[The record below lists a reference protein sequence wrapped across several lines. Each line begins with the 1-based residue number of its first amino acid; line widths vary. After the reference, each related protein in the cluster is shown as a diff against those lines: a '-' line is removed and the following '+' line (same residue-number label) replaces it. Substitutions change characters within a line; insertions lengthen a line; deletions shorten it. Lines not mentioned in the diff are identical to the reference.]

1 MSDSMKIRTKIEGDY
16 IEVKALIKHPME
28 TGIRKDKK
36 GNVIP
41 AHYIEDLTAEANG
54 KVVFSAEWG
63 TGIAAN
69 PYISFRFK
77 GAEAGDELKLSWKDN
92 TGASDSLTVPIE

>member
-1 MSDSMKIRTKIEGDY
+1 MSNSMKIRTSIEGDY

-28 TGIRKDKK
+28 TGIRKDKA

-69 PYISFRFK
+69 PYISFKFK
-77 GAEAGDELKLSWKDN
+77 GAKAGDKLTLSWKDN
-92 TGASDSLTVPIE
+92 KGEADSLTVPIE

>member
-1 MSDSMKIRTKIEGDY
+1 MSDSMKIRTKVEGDY
-16 IEVKALIKHPME
+16 VEVKALIKHPME

-36 GNVIP
+36 GNLIP

-63 TGIAAN
+63 SGIAAN
-69 PYISFRFK
+69 PYISFKFK
-77 GAEAGDELKLSWKDN
+77 GAKAGDKLTLSWKDN
-92 TGASDSLTVPIE
+92 IGVSDSLTVPIE

>member
-1 MSDSMKIRTKIEGDY
+1 MADSMKIRTTMEGDY

-28 TGIRKDKK
+28 TGIRKDKA
-36 GNVIP
+36 GNPIP

-63 TGIAAN
+63 SGIATN
-69 PYISFRFK
+69 PYISFKFK
-77 GAEAGDELKLSWKDN
+77 GAKAGDMLTLSWKDN
-92 TGASDSLTVPIE
+92 KGESDSLTVPIK

>member
-1 MSDSMKIRTKIEGDY
+1 MDNSMKIRTKKDGGY
-16 IEVKALIKHPME
+16 VEVKALIKHPME
-28 TGIRKDKK
+28 TGIRKDSK

-41 AHYIEDLTAEANG
+41 PHYIEDLTAETNG

-63 TGIAAN
+63 SGIATN

-77 GAEAGDELKLSWKDN
+77 EAEAGDDLKLSWTDN
-92 TGASDSLTVPIE
+92 AGASDSLTVPIK

>member
-1 MSDSMKIRTKIEGDY
+1 MSNSMKIRTSIEGDY

-28 TGIRKDKK
+28 TGIRKDKA

-41 AHYIEDLTAEANG
+41 AHHIEDLTAKANG

-69 PYISFRFK
+69 PYISFKFK
-77 GAEAGDELKLSWKDN
+77 GAKVGDELTLSWTDN
-92 TGASDSLTVPIE
+92 KGEADSLTVPIK